1 MNYKLQ
7 LTKPI
12 NIRGS
17 HHGSIDALINIFNW
31 AINEPVNK
39 VNADTVRAKLE
50 KELRLLNCSY
60 LSVSSESLTRNFN
73 KAFGSFKN
81 G

>member
-1 MNYKLQ
+1 MAYKLQ
-7 LTKPI
+7 LTKPD

-17 HHGSIDALINIFNW
+17 HHGSIDALTNIFNW

-39 VNADTVRAKLE
+39 VNADTIRAKLE

-60 LSVSSESLTRNFN
+60 ISVSSESLTRNFN
-73 KAFGSFKN
+73 KAFGGSLN
-81 G
+81 D